1 MNINSNHS
9 QNHSHYSPIAYVEWP
24 SCIISIYSIWCWII
38 LCMVNGV
45 KDFKVCLI
53 FLVGLL
59 SHMYVWVV
67 RRCCRSR
74 GLGQAFESDTMI
86 FIIFRWLPKICTHL
100 QDHNTCK
107 RLTSNSPTNPIAYDG
122 CSLIHYMHSQ
132 RIIDTATIEFIFLPI
147 NTHTP
152 LFYGLPKT
160 LPSLPYYKMTVQYK
174 MMVQLIVS
182 HPILPTSSS
191 LRLEIFYHRLKTQ
204 NISSTSFKI
213 FYHSQPMHPWS
224 QLLLHPYTKA
234 MNIMMMVYQLSFKS
248 WRNKSI
254 SYPQTAHH
262 SIKFTQSSISFL
274 NIAPS
279 VSWTHTSIKSSVPP
293 WEQGWLLLCQSF
305 HRQRET

>member
-9 QNHSHYSPIAYVEWP
+9 QNHSHYSPIAYVEWA

-38 LCMVNGV
+38 LSMVNGV

-67 RRCCRSR
+67 WRCCRSR
-74 GLGQAFESDTMI
+74 GLGQAFESDTVI

-100 QDHNTCK
+100 PDHNTCK
-107 RLTSNSPTNPIAYDG
+107 LLTNNNPTNPMAYDG
-122 CSLIHYMHSQ
+122 CSLIHYMYYQ
-132 RIIDTATIEFIFLPI
+132 RIIDKATIEFIFLPI

-160 LPSLPYYKMTVQYK
+160 LSSLPYYEMTAQYK

-191 LRLEIFYHRLKTQ
+191 LTLEIFYHTLKTQ

-213 FYHSQPMHPWS
+213 FYHSQPMHPWKKKKKKKNPRYLHRNKDDS
-224 QLLLHPYTKA
+224 SYASLFIGKEECSILSHNLLLETFHWQLFFIFLGFHTQLESLMEF
-234 MNIMMMVYQLSFKS
+234 MNT
-248 WRNKSI
+248 I
-254 SYPQTAHH
+254 SPT
-262 SIKFTQSSISFL
+262 IK
-274 NIAPS
+274 
-279 VSWTHTSIKSSVPP
+279 
-293 WEQGWLLLCQSF
+293 
-305 HRQRET
+305 